1 MPERS
6 TVDLPGATVSYLEWA
21 ARRPASGLTVVL
33 LHGGGLD
40 NAALSWGEI
49 GPRLAAA
56 GHRVVAPD
64 HPGYGRSPAASW
76 RATQQRLVDYVGE
89 FTDALDLGPHVT
101 GGLSLGGGMTI
112 GHALARPGSVT
123 AAMLLGSYGLMPRL
137 SDGPFSGPRQ
147 VLTWALLRTGLLT
160 TLSRGVARHRWMLE
174 RSMAALVRDATRRT
188 PELLD
193 EVSAAARSDDAF
205 AAFEQWQRDQV
216 RCTGLRTDY
225 RDRLADIAVPV
236 LVVHGGS
243 DSAVPVAHA
252 HDAAA
257 AIPAATLDVVAG
269 AGHWVQRDQ
278 PDLVGSIMLSFLGRL
293 GTGS

>member
-6 TVDLPGATVSYLEWA
+6 TVDLPGATVSYLEWP
-21 ARRPASGLTVVL
+21 ARRPTSGLTVLL

-49 GPRLAAA
+49 GPGLAAA

-64 HPGYGRSPAASW
+64 HPGYGHSPAASW
-76 RATQQRLVDYVGE
+76 RATQQRIVDYVGE
-89 FTDALDLGPHVT
+89 FADALDLGPHVT

-112 GHALARPGSVT
+112 GYTLARPGSVT

-137 SDGPFSGPRQ
+137 SDGVFSLPRQ
-147 VLTWALLRTGLLT
+147 VLTWALLRTGGLT
-160 TLSRGVARHRWMLE
+160 ALSRSVARHRWMLE
-174 RSMAALVRDATRRT
+174 WSISALVRDATRRT

-193 EVSAAARSDDAF
+193 EVSAAARSDNAF

-216 RCTGLRTDY
+216 RRTGLRTDY

-236 LVVHGGS
+236 LIVHGGN

-252 HDAAA
+252 RDAAA
-257 AIPAATLDVVAG
+257 AIPGATLNVVAG

-293 GTGS
+293 AAEG